1 MNILYLVHRIPYPPN
16 KGDKLRSFRF
26 LEHLS
31 KRHRVWCACYVD
43 DPSDMQYV
51 HALKA
56 ICDDVIAIPLNK
68 HRAIL
73 RGLWGLLRGKTV
85 TEYYYRTEEMKK
97 ALIKWSIHLKF
108 DVAIAFSSSMVR
120 YVYRVPAKRRVLDL
134 CDLDSQKWHEYA
146 DHSIAPLK
154 WIYRLEGRRLAT
166 KEQWW
171 AHASDATIVI
181 TDAEATDLRRFVLE
195 GKLHVVT
202 NGVDIPST
210 HENIEQEEKEA
221 SSDPSSQHPVIG
233 FVGVMDYRPNVDA
246 VRWFVENCWVDI
258 CQAYPKCEFRIVGR
272 NPSRAVKKLTDVPG
286 VTVVG
291 EVKDVSNELNKFTLS
306 VAPMR
311 MARGLQN
318 KVLEAM
324 AAEIPVVL
332 SSKAARGINGK
343 NGETYLVADSP
354 DHLIRCV
361 SRLLSDPDLCKH
373 IGESGHR
380 FVSLHHN
387 WIESL
392 RKYELIATGVIDK
405 HLSTTFVNQ
414 TLVPSA
420 KTVIIDPQAAETH

>member
-1 MNILYLVHRIPYPPN
+1 MNILYLAHRIPYPPN
-16 KGDKLRSFRF
+16 KGDKMRSFRF

-43 DPSDMQYV
+43 DPNDMQYV
-51 HALKA
+51 HALQA
-56 ICDDVIAIPLNK
+56 ICEDVIAIPLNK
-68 HRAIL
+68 HRATV

-85 TEYYYRTEEMKK
+85 TEYYYRTPEMKK
-97 ALIKWSIHLKF
+97 SLIEWSSHLKF

-154 WIYRLEGRRLAT
+154 WLYRLEGRRLAT

-181 TDAEATDLRRFVLE
+181 TQAESIELRRFVLE

-202 NGVDIPST
+202 NGVHMPTT
-210 HENIEQEEKEA
+210 HEKSEQEQKEA
-221 SSDPSSQHPVIG
+221 SNGKPNQLPVIG

-246 VRWFVENCWVDI
+246 VCWFVENCWEEI
-258 CQAYPKCEFRIVGR
+258 RQAYPKCEFRIVGR
-272 NPSRAVKKLTDVPG
+272 NPSRAVKKLGRVAG

-291 EVKDVSNELNKFTLS
+291 EVKEVSDELNKFTVS
-306 VAPMR
+306 IAPMR

-324 AAEIPVVL
+324 VAEIPVVL
-332 SSKAARGINGK
+332 SSKAAKGISGK

-354 DHLIRCV
+354 DHVIRSI
-361 SRLLSDPDLCKH
+361 SRLLSDPNLRER
-373 IGESGHR
+373 IGQMGYR

-405 HLSTTFVNQ
+405 HLSTNFVNQ

-420 KTVIIDPQAAETH
+420 KTVIIDPKAAETH